1 MKTLLLKNIC
11 ECIFDRKISHENIH
25 DWTANPTNKWN
36 LNNRLI
42 TKEKIKKKKIDQN
55 ISYFWGGRPEL
66 FFEKKKNIFKVC
78 SGWGNMGYKNIMIEL

>member
-42 TKEKIKKKKIDQN
+42 TKEKIKKKKKLIKIYR
-55 ISYFWGGRPEL
+55 ISGEGGRNY
-66 FFEKKKNIFKVC
+66 FSKKKKYFQSVFGVGKYGI
-78 SGWGNMGYKNIMIEL
+78 